1 MLSYTAPRVTV
12 QQLLQKHAPPV
23 TKNAH
28 VAKVLQRIRT
38 CRTAALGYHV
48 YGCTKDDCRYIKY
61 QYHSCRDRH
70 CPNCGAVKKQEWIE
84 ARTQELLPVKY
95 YHVVFTM
102 PHELNSL
109 VMGHRKLLLKLLFD
123 ASAATLLTFAK
134 DEKYIGASPGIIS
147 VLHTWGQQLSFH
159 PHIHSIV
166 SGGGITNN
174 GSWKN
179 AINNEKRFLFPV
191 KALSIVYRA
200 KFLQALQQMIAKG
213 EVTLPEKQDGSKL
226 INLLYKKDWV
236 VYTKAPFGGPHAVI
250 EYLGRYTHKVAISN
264 HRIHSINDKGETV
277 SFNYKDY
284 ADAGTQKQMT
294 LTVDE
299 FIRRFEQHI
308 LPERFTKIR
317 TYGYLANRGRHHRI
331 NEVLSK
337 MKLPLH
343 KGLVKVPLQVRML
356 EQFGIDMEECPC
368 CKNKTL
374 QLLKI
379 FYPWKRRGDDG

>member
-23 TKNAH
+23 NKNAH

-48 YGCTKDDCRYIKY
+48 YQCSNGECGHIQY

-84 ARTQELLPVKY
+84 ARSRELLPVKY
-95 YHVVFTM
+95 YHVVFTL

-109 VMGHRKLLLKLLFD
+109 VMGHRKLLYKLLFD

-134 DEKYIGASPGIIS
+134 DEKYLSALPGIIS

-159 PHIHSIV
+159 PHIHCIV
-166 SGGGITNN
+166 SGGGITANDE
-174 GSWKN
+174 WKEATKN
-179 AINNEKRFLFPV
+179 KWQFLFPV
-191 KALSIVYRA
+191 EAMSTVYRG
-200 KFLQALQQMIAKG
+200 KFLEVLQQMITRG
-213 EVTLPEKQDGSKL
+213 EVILPVDTDCKQL
-226 INLLYKKDWV
+226 FNLLYQKEWV
-236 VYTKAPFGGPHAVI
+236 VYAKAPFGGPHAVI

-264 HRIHSINDKGETV
+264 HRIQSINEEEGTV
-277 SFNYKDY
+277 AFGYKDY
-284 ADAGTQKQMT
+284 ADGDKQKQMT
-294 LTVDE
+294 LTIEE
-299 FIRRFEQHI
+299 FVRRFAQHI

-317 TYGYLANRGRHHRI
+317 TYGYLANRNRHRRI
-331 NEVLSK
+331 KEVLQK

-343 KGLVKVPLQVRML
+343 KGLVEIPIAVRML
-356 EQFGIDMEECPC
+356 EQYGIDITECPC

-374 QLLKI
+374 QLMKI
-379 FYPWKRRGDDG
+379 FYPWKNTDDG

>member
-1 MLSYTAPRVTV
+1 MLSYTAPRATV
-12 QQLLQKHAPPV
+12 QQVLQKHPAPI

-28 VAKVLQRIRT
+28 VAKVLQRIRS
-38 CRTAALGYHV
+38 CRTASLGYHV
-48 YGCTKDDCRYIKY
+48 YGCTKSDCGHIKY

-84 ARTQELLPVKY
+84 ARMQELLPVKY
-95 YHVVFTM
+95 YHVVFTL

-109 VMGHRKLLLKLLFD
+109 IMGHRKLLYKLLFD
-123 ASAATLLTFAK
+123 ASSGTLLTFAK
-134 DEKYIGASPGIIS
+134 DTKHLGATPGIIS

-159 PHIHSIV
+159 PHIHCIV
-166 SGGGITNN
+166 SGGGIANDN
-174 GSWKN
+174 RWREC
-179 AINNEKRFLFPV
+179 INNDRRFLFPV

-200 KFLQALQQMIAKG
+200 KFLQALQQMINDG
-213 EVTLPEKQDGSKL
+213 EVVSQKEDAKEL
-226 INLLYKKDWV
+226 INLLYAKQWN
-236 VYTKAPFGGPHAVI
+236 VYAKAPFGGPQAVI

-264 HRIHSINDKGETV
+264 HRIQSINDEAGTV
-277 SFNYKDY
+277 SFDYKDY
-284 ADAGTQKQMT
+284 ADGDKQKQMT
-294 LTVDE
+294 LSIAE

-317 TYGYLANRGRHHRI
+317 TYGYLANRNRRQRI

-343 KGLVKVPLQVRML
+343 KGIVKIPVQVRML
-356 EQFGIDMEECPC
+356 EQFGIDVWQCPC

-379 FYPWKRRGDDG
+379 FYPWTKTGDG